1 MKYRTNGCIFI
12 PWSMAHRIHPN
23 IKMATDEDIKKLIEM
38 SPNHTKPKESAIIH
52 QGKTKNG
59 DNMSIFEA
67 IGKTLSKPAAK
78 VGIAA
83 AGVGAAAGSVL
94 GASAASPTINN
105 KSDSTTV
112 GNGNEAIIGF
122 AVILVVIA
130 IIGYALYSKNNAN
143 QKEE

>member
-1 MKYRTNGCIFI
+1 
-12 PWSMAHRIHPN
+12 
-23 IKMATDEDIKKLIEM
+23 
-38 SPNHTKPKESAIIH
+38 
-52 QGKTKNG
+52 
-59 DNMSIFEA
+59 MSIFEA
-67 IGKTLSKPAAK
+67 IGKVLSKPAAK

-83 AGVGAAAGSVL
+83 AGAGAAAGSVL

-112 GNGNEAIIGF
+112 GNGNEALIGF

>member
-1 MKYRTNGCIFI
+1 MVNNEVWHGCIFI
-12 PWSMAHRIHPN
+12 PFEDAQRIKEVD
-23 IKMATDEDIKKLIEM
+23 KM
-38 SPNHTKPKESAIIH
+38 SV
-52 QGKTKNG
+52 
-59 DNMSIFEA
+59 FEA
-67 IGKTLSKPAAK
+67 IGKVLSKPAAK

-83 AGVGAAAGSVL
+83 AGAGAAAGSVL